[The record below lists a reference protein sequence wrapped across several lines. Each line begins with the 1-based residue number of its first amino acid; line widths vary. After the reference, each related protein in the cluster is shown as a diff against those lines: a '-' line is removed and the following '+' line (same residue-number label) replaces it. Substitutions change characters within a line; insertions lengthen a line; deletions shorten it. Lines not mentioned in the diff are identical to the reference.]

1 MTLQGNGHDIK
12 SQSRYKGFF
21 QSNTNGI
28 DFADGFL
35 RAIKKHKKTIDEAT
49 CMGDTFNFELVGANH
64 PHLIADLLVI

>member
-12 SQSRYKGFF
+12 SQSSYKGFF

-28 DFADGFL
+28 DL
-35 RAIKKHKKTIDEAT
+35 KSVDEAT
-49 CMGDTFNFELVGANH
+49 CMGDTFSFELVGANH